1 MPTNVYFDTG
11 TTSEQRLYEDIII
24 EQLKIYG
31 QDVYYLPRKIAN
43 KDTIFGEDPA
53 SSFDDSYII
62 EMYVDN
68 SDGYMGEQEI
78 IKKFGLELR
87 DDITFTVSKLRWETL
102 ISNNTDLQ
110 TSLRPNEGDLV
121 YFPTTK
127 KFFEIQFVEHEAPFY
142 QQSALPIYK
151 LSCTTWEYS
160 SERLDTGITSID
172 ATEDDLSTD
181 TMQFQFSLEL
191 GTYQAFGTSTLS
203 GDGVSLVSITN
214 DGAYT
219 TAPTV
224 TFSQPDIQGVVTA
237 GSLLTFGAGH
247 TNNAF
252 YNMVGGSGSG
262 LQIRGTGAGGM
273 IGFTIAVAGTG
284 YQVGD
289 VVSTPIGNPATLEIT
304 AVNNNTLTL
313 GTAVIDSSGTVTEV
327 TITEAGTGYTSAP
340 TVTFTSSD
348 LQGLPGAITI
358 ESTIG
363 AIDYFVNEDFTMAT
377 QQPVDMGQAFETA
390 AGTNTASTA
399 DDILDFSERN
409 PFGEVDEY

>member
-31 QDVYYLPRKIAN
+31 QDVYYLPRKLAN
-43 KDTIFGEDPA
+43 KDSIFGEDPA

-62 EMYVDN
+62 EMYVELD
-68 SDGYMGEQEI
+68 DGYMGENEI

-87 DDITFTVSKLRWETL
+87 DDITFVISKLRWETL
-102 ISNNTDLQ
+102 ISNNGDLVAE
-110 TSLRPNEGDLV
+110 RPQEGDLV

-151 LSCTTWEYS
+151 LSCTTWEYA

-181 TMQFQFSLEL
+181 TMQFQFALENE
-191 GTYQAFGTSTLS
+191 T
-203 GDGVSLVSITN
+203 
-214 DGAYT
+214 
-219 TAPTV
+219 
-224 TFSQPDIQGVVTA
+224 
-237 GSLLTFGAGH
+237 GSF
-247 TNNAF
+247 
-252 YNMVGGSGSG
+252 V
-262 LQIRGTGAGGM
+262 
-273 IGFTIAVAGTG
+273 
-284 YQVGD
+284 
-289 VVSTPIGNPATLEIT
+289 
-304 AVNNNTLTL
+304 
-313 GTAVIDSSGTVTEV
+313 
-327 TITEAGTGYTSAP
+327 
-340 TVTFTSSD
+340 
-348 LQGLPGAITI
+348 I
-358 ESTIG
+358 ESSIG

-377 QQPVDMGQAFETA
+377 QQPVDSGQAFETA
-390 AGTNTASTA
+390 AGTTTSGTG